1 VSRATNPKSP
11 AVRRTALRL
20 GLAATVVA
28 ALTGC
33 SDGQLVDAGGERGG
47 GGLAFVVMV
56 LFISLFTAS
65 LFYMDHVRKRRSGND
80 E

>member
-1 VSRATNPKSP
+1 MF
-11 AVRRTALRL
+11 RTMQFRPNALRL
-20 GLAATVVA
+20 GMVA
-28 ALTGC
+28 AAAAVLTGC

-47 GGLAFVVMV
+47 GGLAFVLMV

-65 LFYMDHVRKRRSGND
+65 LFYMDHVRKRRSGNSTD

>member
-1 VSRATNPKSP
+1 VF
-11 AVRRTALRL
+11 RTMQFRLNALRL
-20 GLAATVVA
+20 GLVA
-28 ALTGC
+28 AAVAVLTGC

-47 GGLAFVVMV
+47 GGLAFVLMV

-65 LFYMDHVRKRRSGND
+65 LFYMDHVRKRRSGNSTD